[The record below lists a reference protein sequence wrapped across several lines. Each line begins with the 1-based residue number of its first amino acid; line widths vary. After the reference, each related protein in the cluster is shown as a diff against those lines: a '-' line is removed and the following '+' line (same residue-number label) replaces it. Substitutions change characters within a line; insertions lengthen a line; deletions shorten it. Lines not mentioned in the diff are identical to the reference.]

1 MIIEIAGA
9 AEVAV
14 PCWPA
19 NVLLTKP
26 DFVVGTLDVA
36 ASAPGRSGAEQKPM
50 VGESESK
57 VSNGDLYVDRGRRC
71 VDAFTGGS
79 GAGALGGLPTAA
91 PLRIHGQRSAIVRF
105 GGDCFESFCGLSVD
119 AFGFSSSLELDTEL
133 LAPTT
138 APRGSLTLY
147 PKIESP
153 SMECCLVIFGMVF
166 VGLGERDGV
175 AGSTCGV
182 R

>member
-1 MIIEIAGA
+1 MLRWL
-9 AEVAV
+9 V
-14 PCWPA
+14 
-19 NVLLTKP
+19 NVLLSKP
-26 DFVVGTLDVA
+26 GFVIGTLDVA
-36 ASAPGRSGAEQKPM
+36 ASAAGRSDAVRTPT
-50 VGESESK
+50 VGEDESK
-57 VSNGDLYVDRGRRC
+57 ISNGDLYVDSGRRG
-71 VDAFTGGS
+71 VGPLTSGS
-79 GAGALGGLPTAA
+79 GAGTLGGLPTAA
-91 PLRIHGQRSAIVRF
+91 PLRIHGQRSANVRF
-105 GGDCFESFCGLSVD
+105 GGDCFESFCGLFVD

-133 LAPTT
+133 LAPAT

-153 SMECCLVIFGMVF
+153 SIEYFRVKFGMVF